1 MPFYDK
7 KNEEKYKELLLNSTL
22 QLNYLT
28 DN

>member
-7 KNEEKYKELLLNSTL
+7 KNEEKYEELLLNSTL
-22 QLNYLT
+22 QSNYLT

>member
-7 KNEEKYKELLLNSTL
+7 KNEEKYEELLLNSTL

>member
-7 KNEEKYKELLLNSTL
+7 KNEGKYEELLLNSTL